1 MPAYMVPWVCKWK
14 PYIAITGGGKNCLYK
29 GKIYGYYRFKK
40 GGRVTNQHSE
50 ALQNPDF
57 FGDSTSKHSAALD
70 VEGLDHIFRWA
81 SDMVADGEDSRVKLA
96 REKRIRRQV
105 LEVVQ
110 KVKEQKALTEAQEE
124 VGYLQRRVIALLQK
138 LQEVTEENNTAKNLI
153 VSQYYQLQRIPSL
166 EHEIRQLRGMEYER
180 EAAVTERRYLMNA
193 LAGQKPIAIN
203 WKKYLLP
210 AKLRMRGWRSYW
222 LRLVLSWKQ
231 SNPGN
236 GGTGLCPGRRRA
248 DTFLSALISR
258 RKVML

>member
-1 MPAYMVPWVCKWK
+1 
-14 PYIAITGGGKNCLYK
+14 
-29 GKIYGYYRFKK
+29 
-40 GGRVTNQHSE
+40 VTNQHSE

-110 KVKEQKALTEAQEE
+110 KVKEQKALTQAQEE

-193 LAGQKPIAIN
+193 LARTKADRDQLEEVLTTSESENAR
-203 WKKYLLP
+203 L
-210 AKLRMRGWRSYW
+210 AKLLAETRSELETIKSRKW
-222 LRLVLSWKQ
+222 WHWFVPRTT
-231 SNPGN
+231 
-236 GGTGLCPGRRRA
+236 TG
-248 DTFLSALISR
+248 
-258 RKVML
+258 